1 VSIGRRDSVR
11 RRLLFAGA
19 LLVAFILAV
28 PSGAAAHPVS
38 IEADRGSRELIVRFA
53 PQAEFNATARKIA
66 HVRAGTAR
74 VRGLHGMLGHD
85 LVSVPKGSSVAE
97 VMRRYR
103 MDPSVL
109 YVEPNYP
116 VSVATVPSDP
126 LFAEQWALENTGQS
140 GGKAGADIGA
150 PAAWTM
156 STGSPDALVAVI
168 DTGVDY
174 HHPDLTPNM
183 WSGLGWN
190 FVEDN
195 DDPMDIHGHGTHVAG
210 TIAAVADDGFGMA
223 GVAWEAR
230 VMALKALSN
239 SGSGWTSD
247 IAEAVTFASDN
258 GADIINMSLV
268 GGSYSQALYDA
279 IAASDALVVCAAGN
293 SGSNNDSSP
302 QYPASYDL
310 DNIVSVA
317 ATDSADKLASFSNY
331 GAESVDVGAPGV
343 AILSTVPGATYSA
356 TAVFSD
362 PLDTLHA
369 WDTSDFDSS
378 PWTLSSEYYVSPS
391 YSAAHAPAGGYAAYE
406 QSWIAT
412 RDYIS
417 LTDADRVTI
426 SFNAALDTVS
436 ADDWL
441 LVAAEVEGGHWQ
453 ALGYVSGST
462 GGKFNSYKAE
472 FSQLAGS
479 RARLAFIFLGGE
491 IGGGKGVWVDDVKV
505 YSVTRDGGADY
516 SGAHGYKSGT
526 SMAAPHVAGA
536 AALLKSYVP
545 DLDAGEMKE
554 AILSSAEQIGT
565 LSGKTLTGGRLDAAG
580 MLASVKPANDAP
592 VANDIA
598 YAVEAGSELLVAAP
612 GVLANDTDSD
622 DDELWSILEADVS
635 HGTLALSTDGSF
647 TYTPEEGFTG
657 TDSFTY
663 RAHDGTDYSDVA
675 NVTIT
680 VTPPVRTLT
689 YTSGGGGTIDGATP
703 QYITHGGAGTAVTAL
718 ADYGYHFVQWSDGST
733 ANPRTDTDVT
743 ADVTV
748 TAVFALKTYT
758 LTYTAGEGGSI
769 VGTTPQTVEHGG
781 SGSEVWAQALPHY
794 DFVGWSDGVMT
805 PNRTDTDVT
814 ADISVQA
821 NFVKRTYT
829 ITATAGEGGSIDPSG
844 AVVVDWMT
852 TQAFWVTPDA
862 GYEVDTVTV
871 DGQPSALTD
880 PVANTYTFVNVTA
893 DHTIHVTFAPE
904 PPPASIPIEGLS
916 RFHTAVAASVEAYP
930 DGSDYVIIATGRN
943 WPDALGGTALA
954 GALDAPILLS
964 EPTSLPSVTADEIS
978 RLGATHAIILG
989 GTGAVSSGVQTTL
1002 ATTMGLSVE
1011 RIDGLTRYQTA
1022 DKIALRVIELQ
1033 PGYGGTAFVATGG
1046 DFPDALAAAPLAAAN
1061 GWPLFLAHPTTGL
1074 SDATKAAMTGVTR
1087 VRVLGGTG
1095 ALSPATYS
1103 YLSTRFGAG
1112 NVARLAGDTRY
1123 STAVAIA
1130 SWGVSDA
1137 GLGWDRVGIATG
1149 QDYPDAL
1156 AGGVLQ
1162 GKVGSVML
1170 LTLPTSLHPATATAL
1185 TANAGAIHT
1194 VTFFGGTGAVSTAVS
1209 TAALAAAGIV
1219 P

>member
-1 VSIGRRDSVR
+1 MSIDRRGSVR
-11 RRLLFAGA
+11 CRLLLAGA
-19 LLVAFILAV
+19 LLVAFVLAL
-28 PSGAAAHPVS
+28 PSGAVALPAS

-53 PQAEFNATARKIA
+53 LQAEFSATARKIA
-66 HVRAGTAR
+66 HLRAGTAR

-85 LVSVPKGSSVAE
+85 LVAVPKGSPLAE

-103 MDPSVL
+103 IDPSVL

-116 VSVATVPSDP
+116 VSVATMPSDP
-126 LFAEQWALENTGQS
+126 LFAEQWALENTGQN

-150 PAAWTM
+150 PAAWTV
-156 STGSPDALVAVI
+156 STGIPDVLVAVI

-174 HHPDLTPNM
+174 DHPDLTPNM

-247 IAEAVTFASDN
+247 IAEAVTFASTN
-258 GADIINMSLV
+258 GADIINMSLA

-293 SGSNNDSSP
+293 SGSDNDSSP
-302 QYPASYDL
+302 QYPAAYNL

-331 GAESVDVGAPGV
+331 GPESVDVGAPGV

-356 TAVFSD
+356 TNVFSD
-362 PLDTLHA
+362 SMDTLDA
-369 WDTSDFDSS
+369 WDTSGFDSN
-378 PWTLSSEYYVSPS
+378 PWELSSQKYVSPS
-391 YSAAHAPAGGYAAYE
+391 YSAGHAPPGGYAALE
-406 QSWIAT
+406 QSWIVMH
-412 RDYIS
+412 DYLS
-417 LTDADRVTI
+417 LTDADRVMI

-453 ALGYVSGST
+453 GLGYVSGST

-479 RARLAFIFLGGE
+479 RARLALIFLGGE
-491 IGGGKGVWVDDVKV
+491 IGGGTGVWIDDVKV
-505 YSVTRDGGADY
+505 YSMTRDGDVDY

-545 DLDAGEMKE
+545 DLDAGGMKE
-554 AILSSAEQIGT
+554 AILSSVEQLDT

-580 MLASVKPANDAP
+580 MLASVQPPNAAP

-612 GVLANDTDSD
+612 GVMSNDTDADGDALS
-622 DDELWSILEADVS
+622 SILEADVS
-635 HGTLALSTDGSF
+635 NGTLALATDGSF
-647 TYTPEEGFTG
+647 TYTPGEGFTG
-657 TDSFTY
+657 TDTFTY

-680 VTPPVRTLT
+680 VTSPVRTLT
-689 YTSGGGGTIDGATP
+689 YTSGGGGTIDGASP
-703 QYITHGGAGTAVTAL
+703 QYITHGGAGTAVSAL
-718 ADYGYHFVQWSDGST
+718 ADHGYHFVQWSDGST

-743 ADVTV
+743 ADVDV
-748 TAVFALKTYT
+748 TAIFALDTHT
-758 LTYTAGEGGSI
+758 ITATVGIGGVISPEGD
-769 VGTTPQTVEHGG
+769 VTVEHG
-781 SGSEVWAQALPHY
+781 
-794 DFVGWSDGVMT
+794 
-805 PNRTDTDVT
+805 
-814 ADISVQA
+814 A
-821 NFVKRTYT
+821 NKTFT
-829 ITATAGEGGSIDPSG
+829 
-844 AVVVDWMT
+844 
-852 TQAFWVTPDA
+852 VTPDA
-862 GYEVDTVTV
+862 GYQVDTVTV

-880 PVANTYTFVNVTA
+880 PVGSTYTFVDVTA
-893 DHTIHVTFAPE
+893 GHTIAVTFSALQ
-904 PPPASIPIEGLS
+904 PPPPSIPMEGTT
-916 RFHTAVAASVEAYP
+916 RFDTAVAASLEAYP
-930 DGSDYVIIATGRN
+930 LGSAYVIIATGRN

-954 GALDAPILLS
+954 GALDAPILLV
-964 EPTSLPSVTADEIS
+964 EPTSLPAITAAEIS

-989 GTGAVSSGVQTTL
+989 GTNAVSTGVQNTL
-1002 ATTMGLSVE
+1002 ATMGLAVE
-1011 RIDGLTRYQTA
+1011 RIAGTTRYQTA
-1022 DKIALRVIELQ
+1022 DAVALRTIVEL
-1033 PGYGGTAFVATGG
+1033 GAAFDGTAFVATGG
-1046 DFPDALAAAPLAAAN
+1046 NFPDALAAAPLAAAQ
-1061 GWPLFLAHPTTGL
+1061 GWPLFLAHPTAGIL
-1074 SDATKAAMTGVTR
+1074 PASAAAMAQVDDAII
-1087 VRVLGGTG
+1087 LGGTG
-1095 ALSPATYS
+1095 AVSTGVQTQLATMG
-1103 YLSTRFGAG
+1103 LGTT
-1112 NVARLAGDTRY
+1112 RLAGPTRY
-1123 STAVAIA
+1123 ATAVAIA
-1130 SWGVSDA
+1130 SYGVGGA
-1137 GLGWDRVGIATG
+1137 GHTWDRVGIATG
-1149 QDYPDAL
+1149 LDYPDAL

-1162 GKVGSVML
+1162 GKVRSVML
-1170 LTLPTSLHPATATAL
+1170 LTLPTSLHPDTASAL
-1185 TANAGAIHT
+1185 GTNAGAIDT
-1194 VTFFGGTGAVSTAVS
+1194 VTFFGGTNAVSTSVRTAV
-1209 TAALAAAGIV
+1209 LQLV
-1219 P
+1219 Q